1 MFKITLFFS
10 LAYAVATTALAA
22 PPLRIVTGSDRG
34 TYIQIGRDLARQVA
48 VPAGITLE
56 VMPSKGSSENI
67 KRLRSEPGVRL
78 ALVQSDVYQAFLD
91 EAAAG
96 NADALHLIKPLKVV
110 MPLYNE
116 EIYFVT
122 RADSPLTY
130 LHEIKDK
137 RINVGPIGSGTA
149 LSATTVYRLMFGSAM
164 AEKNTSFLNNEDALL
179 KLATDKSIDVV
190 IVVAGQPAKL
200 FAEMKPEA
208 RQFIKLLRLND
219 QAPESQAALATYF
232 AATVRAS
239 SYPNWLTE
247 DLPTLTTKAML
258 VTYDFHGGAPQE
270 MLTQFAR
277 SMCQNFAK
285 LKSEGHPKWQEVSLT
300 LPPLGKG
307 WNYYGPAEREL
318 SRCPATLAQAP
329 GGLASAARTN
339 TSASACTRD
348 QKVLGL
354 CKQ

>member
-1 MFKITLFFS
+1 MIKTVLFFG
-10 LAYAVATTALAA
+10 LAIVLTSTALAA

-48 VPAGITLE
+48 EPAGITLE

-67 KRLRSEPGVRL
+67 QRLRSEAGVRL

-91 EAAAG
+91 EASAG
-96 NADALHLIKPLKVV
+96 NADALRLIKPLKVV

-122 RADSPLTY
+122 RADSPLNY
-130 LHEIKDK
+130 LHEIRDK

-200 FAEMKPEA
+200 FADMKPEA
-208 RQFIKLLRLND
+208 RQFIKLLRLNE

-232 AATVRAS
+232 SAQVRAS

-277 SMCQNFAK
+277 SMCRNFAN

-318 SRCPATLAQAP
+318 SRCASTLAQAP
-329 GGLASAARTN
+329 SGLSATTRAN
-339 TSASACTRD
+339 ANACTRD